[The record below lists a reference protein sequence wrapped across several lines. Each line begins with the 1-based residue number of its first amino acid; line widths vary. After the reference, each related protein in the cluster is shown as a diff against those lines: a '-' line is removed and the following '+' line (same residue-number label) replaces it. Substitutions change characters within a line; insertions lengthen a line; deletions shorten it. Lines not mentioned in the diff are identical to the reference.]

1 MDLRHM
7 RTFVTVAELGTVSA
21 AAQQLHIAQPALSRQ
36 IGDFEQELGLK
47 LFDRVGRRLMLTSD
61 GEQLLTDCEGLL
73 NYASAIGERAR
84 LLRQGDNGVL
94 RVAAAA
100 PNIEAIFP
108 GFLLRYGKRYPNVQV
123 RLIDALGARLLA
135 MVARGDVHL
144 AQTIEHSVQV
154 DDRRFDSLPLHPID
168 LLAAYDRKTS
178 LGKDGAIEITDLAP
192 YPLLLQDAEF
202 IIRKT
207 FDAACRLAGL
217 KPKIALESRAPHTL
231 LAMAEAGHGIAII
244 ASALRTHGAKLRISA
259 VTYRGKPLRVPLI
272 VLWDKRRPRTRYATA
287 FCEMLA
293 EYMREVS
300 PITRPSEMPR
310 TSNRSRAAGRK
321 VQK

>member
-1 MDLRHM
+1 M

-310 TSNRSRAAGRK
+310 TRNRSRAAGRK

>member
-310 TSNRSRAAGRK
+310 TRNRSRAAGRK

>member
-1 MDLRHM
+1 M

-310 TSNRSRAAGRK
+310 TRNRSRAA
-321 VQK
+321 